1 MVDYHKKNVRRE
13 PSYRLFTA
21 FPLSTPIRLHV
32 VSIIRELDT
41 LLEGVRWV
49 PPENLHVTLRF
60 IGDCEDAMI
69 PDLVGAMQKAGKYL
83 PLQLAVGGIGGFP
96 SLGSARVIWVGA
108 QDRTDGVE
116 KVYNVL
122 DEEADKCGFGR
133 EGRQFTPH
141 ITVGR
146 ARKRPVEIPQEIV
159 ERFREIK
166 MALAAD
172 EIVLFESTLTSAG
185 AEYKRIK
192 GIGRETTE

>member
-1 MVDYHKKNVRRE
+1 MVNYQKKNARRE
-13 PSYRLFTA
+13 PSSRLFTA
-21 FPLSTPIRLHV
+21 FPLSTPIRLYV

-49 PPENLHVTLRF
+49 SPKNLHVTLRF
-60 IGDCEDAMI
+60 IGECADEKI
-69 PDLVGAMQKAGKYL
+69 PDLVGSMQQAGKHL

-108 QDRTDGVE
+108 QDRTGGGE

-122 DEEADKCGFGR
+122 DREADKCGFGR
-133 EGRQFTPH
+133 EGRKFAPH

-159 ERFREIK
+159 ERFRGER
-166 MALAAD
+166 MELDAD
-172 EIVLFESTLTSAG
+172 EIVLFKSMLTSAG
-185 AEYKRIK
+185 AEYTRIK
-192 GIGRETTE
+192 GIGRDTTE